1 MCELLRQTLA
11 AASVTHLV
19 SKCSLRPTLCWEHCS
34 GHWDI
39 PLCSEK
45 PDKPESCV
53 HTHENSRWWQGLLRS
68 FLREWGRRGGAS
80 GLTQDKK
87 VSVWSSSGFQCST
100 LESRALLHELWNP
113 CFCQH
118 PLHLQGTHGDSR
130 PCSDSA

>member
-53 HTHENSRWWQGLLRS
+53 HTHENSRWWQVLTDGQAVKKLS
-68 FLREWGRRGGAS
+68 KGVGEAGG
-80 GLTQDKK
+80 G
-87 VSVWSSSGFQCST
+87 
-100 LESRALLHELWNP
+100 
-113 CFCQH
+113 
-118 PLHLQGTHGDSR
+118 HLG
-130 PCSDSA
+130 